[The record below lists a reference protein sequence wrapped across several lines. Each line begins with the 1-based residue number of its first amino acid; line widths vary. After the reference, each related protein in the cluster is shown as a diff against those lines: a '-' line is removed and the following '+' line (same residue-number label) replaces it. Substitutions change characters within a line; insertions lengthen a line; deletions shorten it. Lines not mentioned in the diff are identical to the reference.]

1 MLGLKQAAT
10 RVSLHPRLYPSA
22 LTRFQLLQLQTLVP
36 TGLRLS
42 HTHTLQRNMDPEI
55 DRITSFWYSKPLI
68 DWFRTPEG
76 LDAECDNQFG
86 PLIRK
91 ARTNE
96 LDGWT
101 ETTNGTLA
109 LLILLDQFPRNVFR
123 NTADAF
129 SSDSKAF
136 DVATQALAVERDKGT
151 DLKQMMTLYLPLMH
165 SESLIAQVACRALIE
180 TLVAGIPE
188 DNEDA
193 EMYKTGGLMASK
205 GHLDVIRK
213 FGRFPSRNKILGRES
228 TPEEEAFLKENPS
241 GFAGM
246 KK

>member
-1 MLGLKQAAT
+1 M
-10 RVSLHPRLYPSA
+10 
-22 LTRFQLLQLQTLVP
+22 
-36 TGLRLS
+36 
-42 HTHTLQRNMDPEI
+42 
-55 DRITSFWYSKPLI
+55 
-68 DWFRTPEG
+68 
-76 LDAECDNQFG
+76 
-86 PLIRK
+86 
-91 ARTNE
+91 
-96 LDGWT
+96 
-101 ETTNGTLA
+101 A

-123 NTADAF
+123 NTPDAF